1 MSKKTKKN
9 PWSDES
15 DDQSTDSEME
25 ADEVTVPRERVE
37 RKTKGEAAQCA
48 TAVITHS
55 QPLFHTCVQV
65 VNTPQ
70 MFWIWT

>member
-1 MSKKTKKN
+1 
-9 PWSDES
+9 
-15 DDQSTDSEME
+15 ME